1 MTRHVHR
8 CAPGQ
13 QRDENSRAM
22 DRARERW
29 GVRRAL
35 LEESPAAGTAGDL
48 ARDLQRHLRH
58 LPVIMLHDRL
68 VPADGLL
75 VAHLAI
81 APGGVTVIEAA
92 ADLAPPLRAER
103 LRGVFGARA
112 EVLRDAAGADRSAV
126 LAPVRERVIAL
137 RRLVADAAP
146 VEGALCLTSG
156 AVPPAVRPLLVGG
169 ILVAGPKA
177 SAVFAARQGA
187 LTDIEVASL
196 VEHLHASCPPA
207 LK

>member
-1 MTRHVHR
+1 MRRHVHR
-8 CAPGQ
+8 RTPGQ
-13 QRDENSRAM
+13 ERGETAKAL

-35 LEESPAAGTAGDL
+35 LAEGSGNEGDL

-58 LPVIMLHDRL
+58 LPVVMLHDRL
-68 VPADGLL
+68 LPGDGLL

-81 APGGVTVIEAA
+81 APGGVTVIQAA
-92 ADLAPPLRAER
+92 GDLAPPLRVER

-112 EVLRDAAGADRSAV
+112 EVLRDAAGGDRTGA
-126 LAPVRERVIAL
+126 LAPVRERVTAL
-137 RRLVADAAP
+137 RRLVGDAAP
-146 VEGALCLTSG
+146 VDGALCLTTG
-156 AVPPAVRPLLVGG
+156 AVPPAVRPLFVGG

-207 LK
+207 LD